1 MAASVPATPG
11 QGGQPHRRDPEPQ
24 GGGTHRAADRRA
36 EPEVGR
42 LSGRAVQLCRGSWHG
57 SPTPRP
63 PAPLER
69 RERADAARN
78 RRRVL
83 AAAEE
88 LFAARG
94 ARDVTMEDIARAA
107 GVGKGTLYRRFPDR
121 SSIAVALLDEH
132 ERALQE
138 RLLTGPPP
146 LGPGAPPAE
155 RLAAFYAA
163 MVELLERHLHL
174 ALGAETGP
182 RRFATG
188 AYGFWHAHVR
198 ALVVEAGGDR
208 AADRDR
214 LDTLVDVLLAPLAPD
229 LYQHQRDRG
238 RSVADV
244 TAALTHLARAT
255 LARPAPGAVDESGF
269 ESPTRG

>member
-1 MAASVPATPG
+1 
-11 QGGQPHRRDPEPQ
+11 
-24 GGGTHRAADRRA
+24 
-36 EPEVGR
+36 
-42 LSGRAVQLCRGSWHG
+42 
-57 SPTPRP
+57 
-63 PAPLER
+63 
-69 RERADAARN
+69 
-78 RRRVL
+78 
-83 AAAEE
+83 
-88 LFAARG
+88 
-94 ARDVTMEDIARAA
+94 MEDIASAA

-121 SSIAVALLDEH
+121 ASIAVALLDEH

-138 RLLTGPPP
+138 RLLRGPPP

-198 ALVVEAGGDR
+198 ALLVDAGGEHLDHPG
-208 AADRDR
+208 R
-214 LDTLVDVLLAPLAPD
+214 LDALVDVLLAPLAPE

-238 RSVADV
+238 RSVAEI
-244 TAALTHLARAT
+244 TAALSHLAQASLGQADSVGQGT
-255 LARPAPGAVDESGF
+255 SL
-269 ESPTRG
+269 